1 MHNDTQTK
9 DTRHM
14 THPIPVITLDGPAA
28 SGKGTIAERVA
39 AALGFHY
46 LDSGALYRIAT
57 LNALRHGVPLD
68 DAEALTAAAQ
78 KLAPRFEG
86 GRIYL
91 EGDDVT
97 TAIRSEE
104 VSAATSRVAVVP
116 GVRAALFTLQKNAA
130 QMPGLVADG
139 RDMGTVVFPDAKL
152 KIFMTASA
160 RVRAE
165 RRWRQLIGRGESAD
179 LEALTRDL
187 EERDRR
193 DSQRSTA
200 PLRPAEDAKV
210 LDTSDMGI
218 EEVVKKVLLWWDEAR

>member
-1 MHNDTQTK
+1 
-9 DTRHM
+9 M
-14 THPIPVITLDGPAA
+14 TDRISVITLDGPAA

-39 AALGFHY
+39 QALGFHY

-57 LNALRHGVPLD
+57 LNALKKGVPLD
-68 DAEALTAAAQ
+68 DAAALTAAAEQ
-78 KLAPRFEG
+78 LAPRFEG
-86 GRIYL
+86 GRIL
-91 EGDDVT
+91 LDGEDVT

-116 GVRAALFTLQKNAA
+116 GVRAALFALQKNAA
-130 QMPGLVADG
+130 RLPGLVADG
-139 RDMGTVVFPDAKL
+139 RDMGTVVFPDAPL
-152 KIFMTASA
+152 KVFMTASA

-165 RRWRQLIGRGESAD
+165 RRYRQLIGRGETAD

-193 DSQRSTA
+193 DSQRATA

-210 LDTSDMGI
+210 LDTSEMGI